1 MPKCEH
7 YWILEM
13 TKPHIVATDKSTV
26 KTSYRAWMSCTK
38 CGKRRNMTAE
48 EEDHL
53 KKTVRQQT
61 DKVLKQ
67 HLGIEPEKV
76 GCDENICNG

>member
-13 TKPHIVATDKSTV
+13 TTPKIVATAKSTIN
-26 KTSYRAWMSCTK
+26 TSYYALMACTL
-38 CGKRRNMTAE
+38 CGKQRSLTAE
-48 EEDHL
+48 EAAHLEKIVKEKTDSVL
-53 KKTVRQQT
+53 KK
-61 DKVLKQ
+61 